1 MNTVVNKLGF
11 DNGKMRSKSAYRRQ
25 KPGQLFYT
33 LLPLDLLSVSDG
45 HKTYTANTIKK
56 RNLKQIAFF

>member
-11 DNGKMRSKSAYRRQ
+11 GNGKMRLKSAYRRQ
-25 KPGQLFYT
+25 KSGQFILHTSAFE
-33 LLPLDLLSVSDG
+33 LLSVSDG
-45 HKTYTANTIKK
+45 HKIHTVNTIKK